1 MFRGKVDRVV
11 RRRDARVQDGS
22 GTGKAA
28 AARHADAPGTTPR
41 HMRIRRQPLWLKIS
55 AAAVSVLLLAGVAF
69 AAYWFIRL
77 QMNITKAPLNAGAQ
91 KTEGDTNDAKDR
103 LQILILGSDTR
114 DGKNSKYGTA
124 DDSTGYG
131 HSDVM
136 MLMDISADNRHVS
149 VISFPR
155 DLLVDVPECTDQS
168 THKTYPSRS
177 GEMINAAMAEA
188 GIGCAVDTVN
198 KLTGLEIDHFM
209 MADFNAVKELSNT
222 VGGVS
227 VCISDAVFDPDSGLR
242 LPKGTSQVK
251 GEQALSF
258 LRTRHAFGDGSDLG
272 RIQAQQG
279 FLSSLAR
286 KVKDDGTLGNPQK
299 LLTIA
304 DVITQNLTVDEGLAN
319 VQSLL
324 TISSRLKDIDLS
336 KVAFVAVPNRPAAV
350 DPNRLELMQPQAS
363 QLFAAMRANLDLTTP
378 GASSTPTASASP
390 SATPTAAGSTP
401 VTKSP
406 AAPPY
411 DKAVQPVT
419 VADGSGVPEHAQ
431 ELVTALV
438 KGGFTQGSQF
448 AADPVAKTTVYYAA
462 GFEDV
467 AADVAKL
474 FGIPAAQTEASTAV
488 NGVQIYLG
496 SDFTSGLKY
505 GTASVPADVV
515 NQTAGDVKC
524 QTANPALVVP

>member
-1 MFRGKVDRVV
+1 
-11 RRRDARVQDGS
+11 
-22 GTGKAA
+22 
-28 AARHADAPGTTPR
+28 
-41 HMRIRRQPLWLKIS
+41 MRIRRQPLWLKIS

-168 THKTYPSRS
+168 THKTYPARS

-406 AAPPY
+406 ATPPY